1 MVFASDVEVHG
12 RILVIL
18 RSKGGTLSVGGCLR
32 VPRWECAI
40 SQPQTQ
46 ASRKETAINP
56 LWENKRLIDFVIIIK
71 RIGHIPPCAWW
82 YATWWHQSSSQS
94 RFMLDQKHYITSPA
108 TDAFIYNLIICHLM
122 HLIYEG
128 LFWYH
133 IWASVL
139 LKGCIIL
146 NAPNVQPENGSP
158 NSRSQRWVGAYS
170 LFKIPALPEAATDI

>member
-1 MVFASDVEVHG
+1 MHKQAFCLMVFASDVEVHG

-94 RFMLDQKHYITSPA
+94 RFMLDQKHYITRYWCIYIQFDYLPF
-108 TDAFIYNLIICHLM
+108 DAFNLWLIILVPHM
-122 HLIYEG
+122 GQYPPQG
-128 LFWYH
+128 LYYT
-133 IWASVL
+133 
-139 LKGCIIL
+139 KC
-146 NAPNVQPENGSP
+146 P
-158 NSRSQRWVGAYS
+158 
-170 LFKIPALPEAATDI
+170 